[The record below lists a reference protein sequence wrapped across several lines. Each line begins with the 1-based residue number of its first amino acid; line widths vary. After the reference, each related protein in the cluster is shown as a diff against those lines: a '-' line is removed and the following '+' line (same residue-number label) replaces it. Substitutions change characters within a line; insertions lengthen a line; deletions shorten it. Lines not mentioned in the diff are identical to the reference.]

1 MSFNSG
7 CNVRYLHPNHSD
19 IIIPFNSWINQDPMI
34 TKTFGG
40 VFGLQFLSRAGATA
54 RPMPGK
60 IRLSRVIQQTNADK

>member
-1 MSFNSG
+1 
-7 CNVRYLHPNHSD
+7 
-19 IIIPFNSWINQDPMI
+19 MI